1 MYTIWQRRIDYRE
14 TCRDL
19 LRHVLEKN
27 IDYTKSN
34 KVAAACEIVNVA
46 FFVLNYI
53 DVIARHVK

>member
-46 FFVLNYI
+46 FLLY
-53 DVIARHVK
+53 